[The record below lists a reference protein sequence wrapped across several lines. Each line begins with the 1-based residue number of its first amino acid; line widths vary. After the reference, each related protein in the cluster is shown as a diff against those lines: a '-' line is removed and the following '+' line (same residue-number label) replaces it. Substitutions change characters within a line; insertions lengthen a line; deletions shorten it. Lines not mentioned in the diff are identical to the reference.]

1 MKDKISVPQKAEGRA
16 RIRRAME
23 ALATFGLIILAVGL
37 TAPFVGADNVA
48 LTAWFKWIFAGGA
61 LLYTVARIVGSF
73 GKDESFRVRRLRRME
88 MWGGFAFCAASFFWF
103 YNTSR
108 IKSDVLTFRML
119 NETILFTLVGALI
132 QLVASWMLSS
142 ALNKEAR
149 DRNSGTRGK

>member
-1 MKDKISVPQKAEGRA
+1 
-16 RIRRAME
+16 
-23 ALATFGLIILAVGL
+23 
-37 TAPFVGADNVA
+37 
-48 LTAWFKWIFAGGA
+48 
-61 LLYTVARIVGSF
+61 
-73 GKDESFRVRRLRRME
+73 ME

-108 IKSDVLTFRML
+108 IESDVLTFRML